1 MHTLLAVTAIVAAAP
16 FIEPWGL
23 SLEAKDGVVKIAA
36 VRPDSTAARNK
47 LEPGMRLLRVLSTA
61 PKPNPVAGTLEAED
75 LNDVVAALR
84 EPGLTAVIIEI
95 PASGSSEGY
104 RRLDTEKP
112 FVFKKADEL
121 KKMNPNEMA
130 VYYGQL
136 SVATAPRWSPS
147 RVPVVRFDG
156 DRLTRELVLDEKT
169 KQPVGMTN
177 GSVTGDAVYA
187 QERLHF
193 RCDNSPA
200 VEAKLSG
207 PSFAQPVVVDLR
219 PMKIHGASTEV
230 SFPLARLSQVTSCPS
245 TPLVV
250 PISLELKCEQGEP
263 TRGRE
268 RIRLTVKCG
277 KGEGFVMPLFSSRPP
292 TVMNALVPVGTSH
305 FQVRAPF
312 DRSGNTP
319 VELGVVIID
328 AAQKEVVRANALW
341 KGDGKSGTDDWPE
354 MKVPVPKAAG
364 TYSLRY
370 EGRFADGSPA
380 RSVPAQVTV
389 QSPADEKAMHDQIQK
404 NWDAMEALKKRM
416 EQAGV
421 DLCNVKVATKWLK
434 RQPEVESVWDGDG
447 EGYSYILKTAPTPHM
462 VHCH

>member
-61 PKPNPVAGTLEAED
+61 PKPNRVVGTLEAED

-84 EPGLTAVIIEI
+84 EPGLTAMIIEI

-112 FVFKKADEL
+112 FVFKKEDEL
-121 KKMNPNEMA
+121 KKMTPNEMS
-130 VYYGQL
+130 VYYWQM
-136 SVATAPRWSPS
+136 SAATTPRWSPY
-147 RVPVVRFDG
+147 RVPVVRFDD

-193 RCDNSPA
+193 SCDNSPA

-207 PSFAQPVVVDLR
+207 PSFAQPVVVDLK
-219 PMKIHGASTEV
+219 PMKIHGSSTEV
-230 SFPLARLSQVTSCPS
+230 SFPLAKLSQVTSCPS

-250 PISLELKCEQGEP
+250 PISLELKCEKGEP
-263 TRGRE
+263 VRGRE
-268 RIRLTVKCG
+268 RMRLSVKCG
-277 KGEGFVMPLFSSRPP
+277 KGEGHAMPLFSSREP
-292 TVMNALVPVGTSH
+292 TVMNALVRVGTSH
-305 FQVRAPF
+305 FQVRPPF

-319 VELGVVIID
+319 VELGVVIVD
-328 AAQKEVVRANALW
+328 AAEKEVVRVDKLW
-341 KGDGKSGTDDWPE
+341 KGDGRSRTDDWPE

-380 RSVPAQVTV
+380 RSAATQVTV
-389 QSPADEKAMHDQIQK
+389 QTLEEEQAQIAAFKK
-404 NWDAMEALKKRM
+404 NFETMESLKKRM
-416 EQAGV
+416 EAAGV
-421 DLCNVKVATKWLK
+421 DLCNIKLATKWLK

-447 EGYSYILKTAPTPHM
+447 VNYSYILKGLPIPYA